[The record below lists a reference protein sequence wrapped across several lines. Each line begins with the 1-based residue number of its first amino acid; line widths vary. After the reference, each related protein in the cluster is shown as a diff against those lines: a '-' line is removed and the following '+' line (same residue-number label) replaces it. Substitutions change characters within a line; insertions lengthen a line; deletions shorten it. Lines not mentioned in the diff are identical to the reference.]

1 MRLQLQILVHTQHKN
16 KQINKQQ
23 QQQQIHSVFSSLLI
37 IVVDSPKEL
46 RVFRSNQAQCRFL
59 FFLKVSID
67 SGQNSLQVRRSW
79 MIYINDVYHYM
90 LIEKSCM
97 DSFRTKI
104 PIVGLLLSQVFFHL
118 SKIIIIF
125 TLRFLAIGVFG

>member
-23 QQQQIHSVFSSLLI
+23 QQIHSVFSSLLI

-46 RVFRSNQAQCRFL
+46 KVFRSNQAQCRFL
-59 FFLKVSID
+59 FFLKFSID

-118 SKIIIIF
+118 SKIIITF